1 MLGMDIQMVV
11 ARAAQELCAG
21 EIECIEHAVREH
33 GRAVLLVSGEGQR
46 RLLRPQLARTGV
58 GLGVAVLTSA
68 EWLDEAWGVFG
79 NGRAVVRAEER
90 QLLMAQEL
98 FAVDAAELAPL
109 APNAGTARL
118 LGTMA
123 RDLAPYAAEALEGDP
138 GRLTAAEKSALRMVA
153 RYREALEHHGR
164 IERSEAAA
172 LLARQNGALGAV
184 PVFVRGIAEF
194 PAYLVE
200 ALGAAARSKR
210 VTFMFNY
217 QSQQLAASISTA
229 LDVPALEPRIV
240 GEAQEEPR
248 ENEPC
253 ALRVGV
259 EKLYNERL
267 ACAPGARAEEGP
279 GRLEVPGLCMGAVAG
294 PTARGSAYASAVARM
309 SAEGRSVVVVAP
321 RPGEALVELAPRL
334 AGKGVRATA
343 ALSRPFGQTA
353 AGEQYFALIGL
364 AERMRES
371 GMGSWWPA
379 PELSDWLLSPF
390 SGVRRSVARAFDK
403 KIRSRRSMTAELVCR
418 ELQGLQS
425 RERNACAETGRD
437 PESVVCFE
445 VFDAIMRGKYG
456 SALNA
461 LLRAAQL
468 LPAGALSHVG
478 AASVSFERL
487 GLERA
492 ARFLQETARRLGVAP
507 APALQVLAAQQ
518 IMLEIG
524 IAPGGRSSAGSVRFM
539 SLAHAAALA
548 PDSAEALAMLDLD
561 AESYP
566 LRPAEG
572 AAVALAEELGCPA
585 VTLDPAAAMRE
596 RMAAVLRVPSRE
608 AVMLYVAH
616 DGAADERFCA
626 AALSELLTVC
636 APSDVSERFCAE
648 DALVANFDPLGGAG
662 SARITAS
669 GGGEQALSDQA
680 LPHLVLKARDAHGAL
695 VPRRFSAS
703 QIEAYLACPY
713 QWFLSSRVRP
723 QEVDAAFGGLEKGNF
738 VHDVM
743 QRFHEEIADEEP
755 GRVTP
760 ENLDQMLPRARAVF
774 DAVRAEHAAAKTRSS
789 APLIAQTEAERLE
802 IDAIWRQIRAA
813 LVFETKLLPPFRP
826 VYAEFS
832 FDKLGVTY
840 AGVPLGGRID
850 RIDVTPDGRAVV
862 IDYKHRGSLAE
873 FKLSDPTE
881 KLEGE
886 ALDPLWLPTHVQTL
900 IYAQAVRRA
909 LGLEV
914 VGAVYFGTR
923 KAEVAGAVSDALAES
938 GMAPGIRSGFPGAK
952 GGCLSFPELL
962 DHVEGAV
969 AVRLQALARGAIAA
983 SDEARSCRFC
993 PAVGCEKRKG

>member
-46 RLLRPQLARTGV
+46 CLLRPQLARTGV

-79 NGRAVVRAEER
+79 NGRAVARAEER

-200 ALGAAARSKR
+200 ALGAAARSTR

-217 QSQQLAASISTA
+217 QSQQLASSIATA
-229 LDVPALEPRIV
+229 LDAPALEPRIV

-267 ACAPGARAEEGP
+267 ACAPGARAEEGL
-279 GRLEVPGLCMGAVAG
+279 GRLEVPGLIMGAVAG

-371 GMGSWWPA
+371 SMGSWWPA

-518 IMLEIG
+518 VSLEIG

-572 AAVALAEELGCPA
+572 AAVALAEKLGCPA
-585 VTLDPAAAMRE
+585 VMLDPAAAMRE

-636 APSDVSERFCAE
+636 APRDVSERFCAE

-669 GGGEQALSDQA
+669 GGGGQALSDQA

-743 QRFHEEIADEEP
+743 QR
-755 GRVTP
+755 
-760 ENLDQMLPRARAVF
+760 
-774 DAVRAEHAAAKTRSS
+774 RAEHAAAKTRSS

-813 LVFETKLLPPFRP
+813 LVFEAKLLPPFRP

-886 ALDPLWLPTHVQTL
+886 ALDPLWLPPHVQTL

-962 DHVEGAV
+962 DHVEGAI
-969 AVRLQALARGAIAA
+969 AARLEALARGAIAA

>member
-21 EIECIEHAVREH
+21 EIKLIERAVREH
-33 GRAVLLVSGEGQR
+33 GRAVLLVANEAQR
-46 RLLRPQLARTGV
+46 RLLRPQLARAGA
-58 GLGVAVLTSA
+58 GLGVAVLTGA

-79 NGRAVVRAEER
+79 DGRTVVRAEER
-90 QLLMAQEL
+90 QLLMAHEL
-98 FAVDAAELAPL
+98 FAVSAAELAPL

-118 LGTMA
+118 LGAMA
-123 RDLAPYAAEALEGDP
+123 RDLAPYAAEALDKGS
-138 GRLTAAEKSALRMVA
+138 GSLTAAEKSALGMLA
-153 RYREALEHHGR
+153 RYRAALASRGLV
-164 IERSEAAA
+164 ERSEAAL
-172 LLARQNGALGAV
+172 LLARNSAALGRA
-184 PVFVRGIAEF
+184 PVFVRGVTEF

-200 ALGAAARSKR
+200 ALRAAARSSR
-210 VTFMFNY
+210 VTLMLNY
-217 QSQQLAASISTA
+217 QSQSLAAPLAEA
-229 LDVPALEPRIV
+229 LGVPALELCVV
-240 GEAQEEPR
+240 GAGGEEPPAH
-248 ENEPC
+248 EPC
-253 ALRVGV
+253 ALRSGV
-259 EKLYNERL
+259 EELYNERL
-267 ACAPGARAEEGP
+267 ACAPGSPARKGSE
-279 GRLEVPGLCMGAVAG
+279 RLLVPGLQTGAVAG
-294 PTARGSAYASAVARM
+294 PTARGSAYASALAQAA
-309 SAEGRSVVVVAP
+309 AEGRSVVAVAP
-321 RPGEALVELAPRL
+321 RPGEALLELAPRL

-343 ALSRPFGQTA
+343 VLRRPFGQTA
-353 AGEQYFALIGL
+353 AGEQCFALIGL
-364 AERMRES
+364 AERMRE
-371 GMGSWWPA
+371 GGIGSWWPA

-390 SGVRRSVARAFDK
+390 SGVRRSAARAFDK

-425 RERNACAETGRD
+425 RERNACAEAGRD

-445 VFDAIMRGKYG
+445 VFDAIARGKYG

-461 LLRAAQL
+461 LLRAASL
-468 LPAGALSHVG
+468 MPAGALDHVG

-518 IMLEIG
+518 VSLEIG
-524 IAPGGRSSAGSVRFM
+524 LAPGAASAAGAVRF
-539 SLAHAAALA
+539 AALA
-548 PDSAEALAMLDLD
+548 SAASLAPGSSDALVMLDLD

-572 AAVALAEELGCPA
+572 AAVALAEKLGCPSVA
-585 VTLDPAAAMRE
+585 LDPAAAMRE
-596 RMAAVLRVPSRE
+596 QMAAVLRVPARE
-608 AVMLYVAH
+608 ATMLYVAH

-636 APSDVSERFCAE
+636 APSDVSGRFRAE
-648 DALVANFDPLGGAG
+648 DALVANFDPLEGAG
-662 SARITAS
+662 SARIAAS
-669 GGGEQALSDQA
+669 CGGGQALSEQA

-760 ENLDQMLPRARAVF
+760 ENPDQMLPRARAVF

-802 IDAIWRQIRAA
+802 IDAIWRQIRSA
-813 LVFETKLLPPFRP
+813 LVFEAKLLPPFRP
-826 VYAEFS
+826 AYAEFS

-862 IDYKHRGSLAE
+862 IDYKHRGSLAS
-873 FKLSDPTE
+873 FKLTDPTE

-886 ALDPLWLPTHVQTL
+886 ELDPLWLPPHVQTL

-923 KAEVAGAVSDALAES
+923 KAEVAGAVSDALAEA
-938 GMAPGIRSGFPGAK
+938 GMVPGIRSGFPGAK

-962 DHVEGAV
+962 DHVEGAI
-969 AVRLQALARGAIAA
+969 AARLEALARGAIAA